1 MMNMEVMMMTLKNNN
16 DEEGDNVTNEVEVDD
31 VDDVDDVVTNEV

>member
-1 MMNMEVMMMTLKNNN
+1 MMTLKNNN